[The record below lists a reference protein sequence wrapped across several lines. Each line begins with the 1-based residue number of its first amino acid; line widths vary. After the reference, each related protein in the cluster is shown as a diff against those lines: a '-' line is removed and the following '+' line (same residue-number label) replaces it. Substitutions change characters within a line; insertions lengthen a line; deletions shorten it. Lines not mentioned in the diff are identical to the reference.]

1 MNREPFRRKEKNQ
14 KLMNGTEGDDDE
26 REDDDEDDE
35 KERENCAKVSSG

>member
-1 MNREPFRRKEKNQ
+1 MNREPFRRKENQ